1 MPDTNPAVTKILNQ
15 DKPVASGR
23 SELLDAGQILRD
35 ILKLKKGDMVG
46 DLGAGGGLFL
56 LESARLVGDQGQVYA
71 VDVVKNILSEI
82 DSKARLNGLNNIKTI
97 WSNLEIVGATKI
109 NEGTL
114 DSTILVN
121 ILFQSQKQ
129 YEIIAEATRLLK
141 PGGKLL
147 VVDWTNNDLGV
158 GPPNDRLVDK
168 DKIISFAQQ
177 LDLVLV
183 QEFKAGKYHF
193 GLLFAKK

>member
-1 MPDTNPAVTKILNQ
+1 MPDINPTVAKILNQ
-15 DKPVASGR
+15 GKPVSSGR
-23 SELLDAGQILRD
+23 SELLDAGQILRE
-35 ILKLKKGDMVG
+35 IVKLKVGDMVG

-56 LESARLVGDQGQVYA
+56 LEAARLVGDQGQVYA

-82 DSKARLNGLNNIKTI
+82 ESKARLNGLNNIKTI

-114 DSTILVN
+114 DANILVN
-121 ILFQSQKQ
+121 VLFQSQKH
-129 YEIIAEATRLLK
+129 YEILAEATRLLK

-147 VVDWTNNDLGV
+147 IVDWANNDLGV
-158 GPPNDRLVDK
+158 GPPNNRIVDQNQVK
-168 DKIISFAQQ
+168 NLAQQ
-177 LDLVLV
+177 LDLVLA